1 MNQKLREMEHGGE
14 KERNVEDHESDR
26 TKVPEAE
33 RDEDSENREDKGSD
47 ISKQTKDDEVAAEE
61 KKKFQIKIKTKTIV
75 KLVLWRMRIKQLWK
89 KVTLK

>member
-1 MNQKLREMEHGGE
+1 MEHGGE

-47 ISKQTKDDEVAAEE
+47 ISKQTKDDEVAAEGKKEVPDKNKDKDNCKTGAVENEDKAVME
-61 KKKFQIKIKTKTIV
+61 KK
-75 KLVLWRMRIKQLWK
+75 
-89 KVTLK
+89 